1 MEKII
6 LTADSTFDLSPAQAA
21 ALGIEVLPSY
31 VRMGGGDLPDYPD
44 IPMQTLFDYYAKS
57 GSLPQTAAAS
67 PWDYTEFFRKYARSG
82 VRVIHLAKSA
92 GTSACCANAA
102 MAAAELEGV
111 SVFDTM
117 FLSGGSA
124 LLAYEAARLRD
135 AGCGCDELLAQLTR
149 CRDRIAGAFIVDQL
163 EYLYKGG
170 RCSALSAMGANLLR
184 LRPEIVFK
192 DGRMVVGKKY
202 RGPYEKCMR
211 ELIDDRLH
219 DANGIDSRC
228 LILSHTV
235 TDAALLER
243 TLQYIREKDIFER
256 IVALPAG
263 AAVSCHCG
271 PNTFGL
277 FCMKK

>member
-6 LTADSTFDLSPAQAA
+6 LTADSTFDLTPAQAA
-21 ALGIEVLPSY
+21 ALSIEVLPSY
-31 VRMGGGDLPDYPD
+31 VRMGGDNLPDYPD
-44 IPMQTLFDYYAKS
+44 IQMQTLFDYYEKS

-67 PWDYTEFFRKYARSG
+67 PWDYTEFFRKYAGEG
-82 VRVIHLAKSA
+82 VQIVHLAKSA
-92 GTSACCANAA
+92 GASACCANAV
-102 MAAAELEGV
+102 MAGSELPGV
-111 SVFDTM
+111 HVFDTM
-117 FLSGGSA
+117 FLAGGSA

-135 AGCGCDELLAQLTR
+135 EGRTCDELLEQLAR
-149 CRDRIAGAFIVDQL
+149 CRDHIAGAFIVDQL

-192 DGRMVVGKKY
+192 DGKMTVGKKH
-202 RGPYEKCMR
+202 RGGYEKCMR
-211 ELIDDRLH
+211 ELIDDQLR
-219 DANGIDSRC
+219 DAASLDGRC

-235 TDAALLER
+235 TDAALLAR
-243 TLQYIREKDIFER
+243 TLEYIRQKGIFDR

-271 PNTFGL
+271 PNTFGM